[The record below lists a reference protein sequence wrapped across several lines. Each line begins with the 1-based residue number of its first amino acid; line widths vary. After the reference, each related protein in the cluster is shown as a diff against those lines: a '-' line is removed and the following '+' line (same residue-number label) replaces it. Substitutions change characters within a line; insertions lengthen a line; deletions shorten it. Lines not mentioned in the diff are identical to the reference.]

1 MSAKDD
7 AVVLAID
14 PADPHAPAG
23 SNVGLGASGLPDGI
37 LCAKRHIIVFALL
50 VIRARAYHLRFR
62 ASRTPTK

>member
-14 PADPHAPAG
+14 PADLHAPAG

-37 LCAKRHIIVFALL
+37 YVPKPIPLSLHFLSSEQGHI
-50 VIRARAYHLRFR
+50 
-62 ASRTPTK
+62 T